1 MRTSSKVLVALA
13 CGAVAGAL
21 VGILFAP
28 DKGSETRKKISEK
41 ANDLTSKLKKVKD
54 QVGNKKPQH
63 RTVVDHEVNEFV
75 S

>member
-1 MRTSSKVLVALA
+1 MRTSSKVMVALA

-41 ANDLTSKLKKVKD
+41 ANDLSSKLKKVKD
-54 QVGNKKPQH
+54 QVSSKRPQH
-63 RTVVDHEVNEFV
+63 RTVVENEINEFV